1 MRIRLCGGGALVLI
15 LLVALSGTPAAAQNP
30 HVGHVAT
37 SFGRAPDGRGL
48 AATAAAE
55 WGTAMLHANF
65 AAGDLSDVAAMH
77 RHAGHV
83 LHALDPAEGSR
94 GPGLGFGL
102 IPAIAGVAT
111 HIGLAANS
119 DGASEGVRTH
129 AQHITAI
136 AGTVARRAEEAAAVA
151 AALQAAPS
159 MRRAAPLVAKLRL
172 LMYQIGEGGDE
183 DGDGR
188 LALDGEAGLQQLEA
202 HIYLLLEAERLPR
215 IIR

>member
-1 MRIRLCGGGALVLI
+1 MRIRLCDVGALVLI
-15 LLVALSGTPAAAQNP
+15 LSVALSGTPAVAQNA
-30 HVGHVAT
+30 HVGHVST
-37 SFGRAPDGRGL
+37 SFGRAPDGHGL
-48 AATAAAE
+48 AATAATE

-65 AAGDLSDVAAMH
+65 SAGDLSDLAAMH

-102 IPAIAGVAT
+102 IPATEGVAT

-119 DGASEGVRTH
+119 DGASAGVRTH
-129 AQHITAI
+129 AQHITTI
-136 AGTVARRAEEAAAVA
+136 AGTVARRGEEAAAVA
-151 AALQAAPS
+151 RALQATPS

-172 LMYQIGEGGDE
+172 LMYQIGEGADS

-202 HIYLLLEAERLPR
+202 HVYLLLVAEGLPR
-215 IIR
+215 MIR